1 MATSGTMLYIR
12 VKSKTIGD
20 LIKATGNK
28 IHMNDKS
35 ALAIIAEDLLEWAA
49 AYAAYGEEAEKELE
63 KRRIREALLAGTL
76 SAEEITKHLPK
87 RGRPRKETEDA
98 ETGV

>member
-20 LIKATGNK
+20 LMKATNNK

-35 ALAIIAEDLLEWAA
+35 ALCIIVEDLVEWAA
-49 AYAAYGEEAEKELE
+49 AYAALGEDAEKELE
-63 KRRIREALLAGTL
+63 KRRIRQALLDGTL
-76 SAEEITKHLPK
+76 SAEEIAKHLPK
-87 RGRPRKETEDA
+87 RGRPRKEPE
-98 ETGV
+98 